1 MDNTVTVLL
10 IDHQSQQY
18 MDLDLDLNITAFE
31 LFSGLNNAL
40 GWGADLQDS
49 KNCYLTCENP
59 IALLHGDKPLQF
71 FGVRNGSTIHYI
83 RY

>member
-1 MDNTVTVLL
+1 MENTVQVLL
-10 IDHQSQQY
+10 VDHQNHQT
-18 MDLDLDLNITAFE
+18 MDLDLDLDITAFE

-40 GWGADLQDS
+40 GWGANLQDN

-59 IALLHGDKPLQF
+59 IALLRGNHPLHF
-71 FGVRNGSTIHYI
+71 FGVRNGSTIHYV